1 MSSNSKF
8 KLRLGEEVTYLPNK
22 LADPILLTYV
32 ETMKNGMGRFFSSQF
47 PTVEYH
53 LAHDNDKIKPYD
65 ERYQEEIQ
73 EKYYAFKGGDQ
84 TKEQAYNVLLARR
97 RSHV

>member
-1 MSSNSKF
+1 MSVNSKF
-8 KLRLGEEVTYLPNK
+8 KLRAGDEVTYLPGK
-22 LADPILLTYV
+22 QIDPILLTYV

-65 ERYQEEIQ
+65 ERYQEEVL
-73 EKYYAFKGGDQ
+73 EKYLVFKGNDQ
-84 TKEQAYNVLLARR
+84 AKEQAYNTMLVRR
-97 RSHV
+97 KNHV